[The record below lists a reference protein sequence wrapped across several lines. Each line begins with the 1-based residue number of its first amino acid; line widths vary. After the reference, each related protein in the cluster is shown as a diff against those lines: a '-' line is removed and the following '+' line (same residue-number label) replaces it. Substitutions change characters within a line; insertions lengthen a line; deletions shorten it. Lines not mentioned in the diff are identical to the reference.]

1 MGDADL
7 MWIVDESLNAPLPS
21 EWTEH
26 HDSAGRVFYYNV
38 HTHTSSW
45 THPLEQL
52 HRDTYKG
59 IVNFRSGDLSK
70 EEQAT
75 ELEKLRQKC
84 EQAERDAHKELQ
96 AWTEHVDEQG
106 QKFYNNREQQR
117 SYWTDP
123 RPARCHTLY
132 LQMKALRC
140 LSKHCG
146 QPVSSSR
153 GQEAGLKNLELG
165 RPPEPPSSSNQERNS
180 VTQQTEEER

>member
-1 MGDADL
+1 MG
-7 MWIVDESLNAPLPS
+7 
-21 EWTEH
+21 
-26 HDSAGRVFYYNV
+26 
-38 HTHTSSW
+38 
-45 THPLEQL
+45 
-52 HRDTYKG
+52 
-59 IVNFRSGDLSK
+59 RSGDLSK
-70 EEQAT
+70 EEQDT

-153 GQEAGLKNLELG
+153 GQEAGLKNLDLGFG
-165 RPPEPPSSSNQERNS
+165 RPNQDDRPPNSSSNRGGGG
-180 VTQQTEEER
+180 QQTEEDRK